1 MTEQVKQMLDDLG
14 DWRGTRA
21 LYIRELILK
30 ADSDLSE
37 QIKWNSPVFIKK
49 KNICSIG
56 IFKDHIKLNF
66 FDGANLEDPEKIF
79 NAGLDAKKSRGID
92 LTEKDSINE
101 NAFIR
106 LVQSATT

>member
-37 QIKWNSPVFIKK
+37 QTPMT
-49 KNICSIG
+49 
-56 IFKDHIKLNF
+56 
-66 FDGANLEDPEKIF
+66 A
-79 NAGLDAKKSRGID
+79 
-92 LTEKDSINE
+92 
-101 NAFIR
+101 
-106 LVQSATT
+106 QSSSGCYMEF

>member
-56 IFKDHIKLNF
+56 IFKEFAYCHGPCF
-66 FDGANLEDPEKIF
+66 GC
-79 NAGLDAKKSRGID
+79 AGKDAR
-92 LTEKDSINE
+92 
-101 NAFIR
+101 
-106 LVQSATT
+106 Q